1 MDTNPFTEEL
11 AGNDLGIDDDFFFA
25 SRAYCMV
32 DSLKI
37 PLLDL
42 FAPRDLR
49 VEQPWYSTSSE

>member
-1 MDTNPFTEEL
+1 MDTDPFSGEL
-11 AGNDLGIDDDFFFA
+11 AGNDLGSEDDFFFA

-42 FAPRDLR
+42 FAPRNLCA
-49 VEQPWYSTSSE
+49 EQPWYEW